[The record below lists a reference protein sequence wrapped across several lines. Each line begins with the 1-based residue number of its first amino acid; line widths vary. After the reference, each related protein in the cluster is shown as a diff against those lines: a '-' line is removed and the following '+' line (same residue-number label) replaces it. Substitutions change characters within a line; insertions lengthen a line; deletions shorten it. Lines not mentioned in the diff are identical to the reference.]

1 MDSAVQSGVVAPPVA
16 LSSEHPSSLIRI
28 RREGPKF
35 LCACADGREFALSRL
50 VASHLRVGDELLVQ
64 GSGVAS
70 ADAEIYVKKTYLRR
84 ADVYNVKVGYSAMP
98 KPDRRSE
105 LFVKVEVVG
114 SHYGIDAIHIPCSA
128 IRDYF
133 FAANRR
139 APWQSQ
145 PSFYYL
151 LHLPTD
157 VPFKE
162 LRLGYRV
169 RRMELLK
176 QNASATE
183 LATIERAYNV
193 LADPDL
199 RALYDAVRKDPTI
212 PVAFPYSGFG
222 SLLVQGERPQDGNVF
237 FANRI
242 LAFLP
247 ERTRR
252 VVPVPLRKVDYFDDY
267 AILRDHKRKIEILL
281 DHQLLPLR
289 WDPTWSQ
296 WRHLI
301 TGAVQ
306 ISADF
311 IHTGRYRK
319 RHGEWKLIEWNA
331 ALPSRTELEMPEGL
345 EQEVLDARRTHTRFG
360 QYWKQIDRLRAH
372 VEKVPTE
379 RDELI
384 RLCWRMGL
392 PGDFDV
398 AQITWR
404 PDYDP
409 YYHEQLIKRARTM
422 FLFRDEYI
430 FDLEKSVVVEVPQ
443 AGHATY
449 VFARPATIMDWV
461 WQYAKTSR
469 QDIRLNR
476 NNIAQTL
483 GFIGRV
489 VHGKSKTEWLRD
501 LRMKTG
507 EPPDYPETVT

>member
-1 MDSAVQSGVVAPPVA
+1 
-16 LSSEHPSSLIRI
+16 LSH
-28 RREGPKF
+28 
-35 LCACADGREFALSRL
+35 L
-50 VASHLRVGDELLVQ
+50 VASHVRVGDEILAHGALREPT
-64 GSGVAS
+64 
-70 ADAEIYVKKTYLRR
+70 ADAEIYIRKPSLRR
-84 ADVYNVKVGYSAMP
+84 ADIYHARISYAALP

-105 LFVKVEVVG
+105 LFVRVQVVAG
-114 SHYGIDAIHIPCSA
+114 QPGIEAVHIPCAA

-176 QNASATE
+176 QNVSASE

-199 RALYDAVRKDPTI
+199 RALYDAVRRDPAI
-212 PVAFPYSGFG
+212 PVPFPYSGFG

-247 ERTRR
+247 RRTRR
-252 VVPVPLRKVDYFDDY
+252 TIPVPLRKLDYFDDY
-267 AILRDHKRKIEILL
+267 AILRDHKRKIEVLI

-289 WDPTWSQ
+289 WDPSWSQ

-319 RHGEWKLIEWNA
+319 RRGEWKLIEWDS
-331 ALPSRTELEMPEGL
+331 ALPSRTELEVPAGL
-345 EQEVLDARRTHTRFG
+345 EEEVLQARRTHTRFG

-372 VEKVPTE
+372 VEKIPTE
-379 RDELI
+379 RDELS
-384 RLCWRMGL
+384 RLCWKLGL
-392 PGDFDV
+392 PADFDV

-409 YYHEQLIKRARTM
+409 YYHGQLTTRARAM
-422 FLFRDEYI
+422 FLFRGEYI
-430 FDLEKSVVVEVPQ
+430 FDLEKTVVVEVPQ

-449 VFARPATIMDWV
+449 VFAKPAAITDWV
-461 WQYAKTSR
+461 WQYAKTAR

-476 NNIAQTL
+476 DNIAQAL

-489 VHGKSKTEWLRD
+489 VHGNNRAQWMKELR
-501 LRMKTG
+501 LKIG
-507 EPPDYPETVT
+507 EPPDYPETI